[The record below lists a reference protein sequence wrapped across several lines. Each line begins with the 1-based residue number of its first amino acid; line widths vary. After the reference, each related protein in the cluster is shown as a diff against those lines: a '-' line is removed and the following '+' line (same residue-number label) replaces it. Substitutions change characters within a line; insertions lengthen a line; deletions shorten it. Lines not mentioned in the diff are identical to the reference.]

1 MTLRRKICIV
11 LTLSLITL
19 FSLPMLQAKNQAAT
33 DMLTADID
41 NYFSFSLKNGFYQG
55 DIDVAISLALP
66 HLKNMQIH
74 YTTDGSTP
82 TSASPVYRTSL
93 HFSAEEEPRII
104 TLKAIICGHDEQT
117 LGGPYTATYFI
128 GNEIPYLGEALVV
141 SITSDPEG
149 LFSSEQGI
157 LYPMSDCGPTEADWN
172 WFKRQNCKKRGDEW
186 VRNAHMDIFQADGSN
201 IISQNIGLCVDGDHG
216 SMTHYPYSL
225 KVLAGKEY
233 DTEHPSF
240 QCDLFSYY
248 NKSGTSFSHIQD
260 FNNLVFRNGGNE
272 YNKGASDAEQKGSM
286 LRWNIGSR
294 LADEAGFMVA
304 GARPALVFLNGEFY
318 SVAQLQDT
326 YNRFNTAAKTK
337 LPKDSL
343 EIYKD
348 SEYDC
353 TCMGGYEDLYY
364 SFPDISSSPLLLP
377 ENQKKLEET
386 VSVADMFSYYAF
398 EVLVNNTDFPK
409 KNYAIWRYNA
419 ADSAE
424 ESSPFSDGKFRFFI
438 NDLDCTYD
446 FRYDD
451 DLWTAYFD
459 HIKGEG
465 VLMGSAVQV
474 EKYKIQFLN
483 TLCDLMNS
491 RLFDAEHLNTVID
504 DANFQFSLIA
514 RYAYSA
520 EDEAKRQQN
529 VQYLKERA
537 FARKNKVLSFIQETF
552 QPKHPYTLTVKAPE
566 AGSAIHFSTT
576 TLSCTDEDFSGTYY
590 GDYPMLLTASLG
602 SNERFLCWRI
612 NGRETTMQTV
622 ILDQTLIQNDSIQVE
637 LVTEATS
644 SDAPLQISEICAQG
658 SNSWVELYNASDAP
672 IQLSEY
678 RLSNDLPARH
688 FNFTLPEQV
697 LAPGEV
703 FVIHVNNTGL
713 FRIENNMPIYLCK
726 KDFVADTLTVPVMA
740 EYESYAR
747 FSETQEWRYYVNP
760 TPGSVN

>member
-1 MTLRRKICIV
+1 
-11 LTLSLITL
+11 
-19 FSLPMLQAKNQAAT
+19 
-33 DMLTADID
+33 
-41 NYFSFSLKNGFYQG
+41 
-55 DIDVAISLALP
+55 
-66 HLKNMQIH
+66 
-74 YTTDGSTP
+74 
-82 TSASPVYRTSL
+82 
-93 HFSAEEEPRII
+93 
-104 TLKAIICGHDEQT
+104 
-117 LGGPYTATYFI
+117 
-128 GNEIPYLGEALVV
+128 
-141 SITSDPEG
+141 
-149 LFSSEQGI
+149 
-157 LYPMSDCGPTEADWN
+157 MSDCGPTEADWN

-233 DTEHPSF
+233 DKEHPSF

-304 GARPALVFLNGEFY
+304 DAR
-318 SVAQLQDT
+318 
-326 YNRFNTAAKTK
+326 
-337 LPKDSL
+337 
-343 EIYKD
+343 
-348 SEYDC
+348 
-353 TCMGGYEDLYY
+353 MGGYEDLYY
-364 SFPDISSSPLLLP
+364 SFPDISTSPLLLP

-514 RYAYSA
+514 RYAYAA
-520 EDEAKRQQN
+520 EDEAKRQHTGGACDRSRFSHPEK
-529 VQYLKERA
+529 Y
-537 FARKNKVLSFIQETF
+537 LSFT
-552 QPKHPYTLTVKAPE
+552 
-566 AGSAIHFSTT
+566 
-576 TLSCTDEDFSGTYY
+576 
-590 GDYPMLLTASLG
+590 
-602 SNERFLCWRI
+602 
-612 NGRETTMQTV
+612 
-622 ILDQTLIQNDSIQVE
+622 
-637 LVTEATS
+637 
-644 SDAPLQISEICAQG
+644 
-658 SNSWVELYNASDAP
+658 
-672 IQLSEY
+672 
-678 RLSNDLPARH
+678 
-688 FNFTLPEQV
+688 
-697 LAPGEV
+697 
-703 FVIHVNNTGL
+703 
-713 FRIENNMPIYLCK
+713 
-726 KDFVADTLTVPVMA
+726 
-740 EYESYAR
+740 
-747 FSETQEWRYYVNP
+747 
-760 TPGSVN
+760 

>member
-1 MTLRRKICIV
+1 MTFRQKICIV

-19 FSLPMLQAKNQAAT
+19 FSLPVLQAKNQATT
-33 DMLTADID
+33 DMIAADIESF
-41 NYFSFSLKNGFYQG
+41 FSFSLENGFYQG
-55 DIDVAISLALP
+55 DIDVSLSLALP
-66 HLKNMQIH
+66 HLKNIQIH

-82 TSASPVYRTSL
+82 TSASPIYRTPL
-93 HFSAEEEPRII
+93 HFSAKEDPRII
-104 TLKAIICGHDEQT
+104 TLKAIVCGDDEQT
-117 LGGPYTATYFI
+117 LGGPYTATYLI
-128 GNEIPYLGEALVV
+128 GDEIPDLGEALVV
-141 SITSDPEG
+141 SITSDPDG
-149 LFSSEQGI
+149 LFSSERGI
-157 LYPMSDCGPTEADWN
+157 LYPMSDCGPTEEDWN
-172 WFKRQNCKKRGDEW
+172 WFKKQNCKQRGDEW
-186 VRNAHMDIFQADGSN
+186 IRNAHLDIFQADGSN

-225 KVLAGKEY
+225 KVLADREY
-233 DTEHPSF
+233 DKAHPSF
-240 QCDLFSYY
+240 QCDIFSYY
-248 NKSGTSFSHIQD
+248 NEAGTQFSHVQE

-272 YNKGASDAEQKGSM
+272 YNKGASDPDQKGSM
-286 LRWNIGSR
+286 LRWNVGSR

-304 GARPALVFLNGEFY
+304 GARPALIFLNGRFY

-326 YNRFNTAAKTK
+326 YNRFNTASKTQ
-337 LPKDSL
+337 LRKDSL

-348 SEYDC
+348 AERAC
-353 TCMGGYEDLYY
+353 TIMGGYEDLYY
-364 SFPDISSSPLLLP
+364 SYPDISSSPLLLP

-409 KNYAIWRYNA
+409 KNYAIWRYND
-419 ADSAE
+419 ADSAGAD
-424 ESSPFSDGKFRFFI
+424 SPFADGKFRFFI
-438 NDLDCTYD
+438 NDLDCTYN

-459 HIKGEG
+459 HIKEDGT
-465 VLMGSAVQV
+465 LMGSAIQV

-491 RLFDAEHLNTVID
+491 GLFDADHLNAVID

-529 VQYLKERA
+529 VQYLKENA
-537 FARKNKVLSFIQETF
+537 FARKDAVRTFIQETF
-552 QPKHPYTLTVKAPE
+552 QPEHPYTLTVKAPE

-576 TLSCTDEDFSGTYY
+576 SLSCTDEDFSGTYY

-612 NGRETTMQTV
+612 NGRETTMPT
-622 ILDQTLIQNDSIQVE
+622 ITLDSALIQNGSIQVE
-637 LVTEATS
+637 LVTEAAS
-644 SDAPLQISEICAQG
+644 SDAPLQISEVCAQG
-658 SNSWVELYNASDAP
+658 SKSWIELYNASDAP

-703 FVIHVNNTGL
+703 FVVYVDNTGL
-713 FRIENNMPIYLCK
+713 FRIENGISIYLCK
-726 KDFVADTLTVPVMA
+726 NALIADTLTVPVMA

-747 FSETQEWRYYVNP
+747 FSETQEWRYHVKP